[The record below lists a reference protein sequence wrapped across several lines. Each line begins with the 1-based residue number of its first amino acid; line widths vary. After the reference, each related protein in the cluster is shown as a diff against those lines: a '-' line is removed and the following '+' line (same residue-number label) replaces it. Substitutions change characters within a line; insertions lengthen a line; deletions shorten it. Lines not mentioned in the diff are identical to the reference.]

1 MTLKP
6 HISNIVRIKVLL
18 NKLYMRLSHHG
29 SITGMLF
36 FMVSR
41 RIKYLVFS
49 TLSRKSWHITL
60 ILKELHWLPVSQ
72 RIVCKLMLIV
82 HKSVNNVAPIYIS
95 ELLKVYT
102 PSHNLRSSNMSLLKE
117 PTSKR
122 TWGDRSFS
130 VAAPRLWN
138 HRPTKLKSCHSIT
151 RFKSLLKTHLM
162 SQFFKD
168 DVYL

>member
-1 MTLKP
+1 M
-6 HISNIVRIKVLL
+6 L
-18 NKLYMRLSHHG
+18 NKLYMHLSHHG

-41 RIKYLVFS
+41 RIKYLVFKHIQNTAARVV
-49 TLSRKSWHITL
+49 TLSRKSCHITP

-72 RIVCKLMLIV
+72 RIVFKLMLIV
-82 HKSVNNVAPIYIS
+82 HKSVNNIAPIYIS

-102 PSHNLRSSNMSLLKE
+102 PSRNLRSSNMSLLKE

-138 HRPTKLKSCHSIT
+138 HQQGGYVRATNL
-151 RFKSLLKTHLM
+151 
-162 SQFFKD
+162 
-168 DVYL
+168 YYYW